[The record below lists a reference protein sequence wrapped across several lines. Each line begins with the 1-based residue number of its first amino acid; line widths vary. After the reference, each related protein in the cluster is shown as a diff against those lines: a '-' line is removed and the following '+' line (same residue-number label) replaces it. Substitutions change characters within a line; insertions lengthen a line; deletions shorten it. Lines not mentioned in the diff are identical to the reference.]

1 MFSQTSRYAREPVI
15 EMRRADGIAIRYVLP
30 RILPSPD
37 DVVVAT
43 RHRATDS
50 ERIDNLAY
58 RYLANASAWWV
69 LAEANRAMHPEEL
82 PGKPGDEMIIPLPGT
97 GSPRG

>member
-1 MFSQTSRYAREPVI
+1 MFSQASRYAKEPVI
-15 EMRRADGIAIRYVLP
+15 EMSRADGVAIRYVLP

-37 DVVVAT
+37 DVAVAT

-50 ERIDNLAY
+50 ERIDHLAY

-69 LAEANRAMHPEEL
+69 LAEANRAMHPAEL
-82 PGKPGDEMIIPLPGT
+82 PGKPGDEMIIPVPGT
-97 GSPRG
+97 RSPRG